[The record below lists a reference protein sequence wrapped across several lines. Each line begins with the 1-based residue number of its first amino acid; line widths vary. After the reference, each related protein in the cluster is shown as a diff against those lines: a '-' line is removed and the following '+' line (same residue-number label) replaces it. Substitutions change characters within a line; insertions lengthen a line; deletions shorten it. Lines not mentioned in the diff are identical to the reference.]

1 MARPVVRA
9 VFALLVLATIA
20 AFFATQQLKS
30 EVPLVIRFAAKPK
43 QFSPNGDGVR
53 DRTEVG
59 FDLSEPASVSFSIM
73 DSEGNEVR
81 RVVDD
86 RPLAGDVKHR
96 FDWNGR
102 NDAGEQVP
110 EGVYRMRVVRRD
122 EGRIV
127 DSFKRIRVDR
137 RPPRVR
143 LVSAAPGL
151 IAPREPGQ
159 APEVTLR
166 YDGPRNSAPEFRV
179 FRTDDADRPHVVRRF
194 RGDGRSGVWRG
205 EVALG
210 PRRTGPAPD
219 GDYAFTVS
227 VRDRAGNLAV
237 APSEIPR
244 RSLARAG
251 TGVAVRSFTLQG
263 PLGVVA
269 AGSRATLEIGPLD
282 RSFDFVVSRFGD
294 PEPIRRGERLG
305 GRFRVS
311 IPRDTRTGVYL
322 VRVRAGRH
330 RAVWPL
336 AVAGLPQS
344 KRAVEDPRPL
354 VVLPA
359 MTWQGLNPVDD
370 DLDGFADTLLTGGPV
385 RLNRP
390 FRNGGLP
397 PRFRS
402 EVAPLLL
409 YLDRQRLAYD
419 LTTDVSLARRE
430 GPALANAPGVAFA
443 GSALWLTEPLMRR
456 LRDEVA
462 DGLRVASFGVDAF
475 RRSVRLTGD
484 MLVDPSP
491 RRRVDAFGETT
502 TLMRTSPAPLT
513 VFEDGLALFENLD
526 SFIGDFTEFEQSR
539 SLPTAARTIA
549 TAGRDP
555 AQPAFVAFG
564 LGGGVVI
571 RTGTAQWSRELDEA
585 ALSEEVPA
593 VTNRIWRL
601 LAQENR

>member
-1 MARPVVRA
+1 MARPVVRV

-143 LVSAAPGL
+143 LVSAAPGV